1 MSRMVA
7 ILAVLCLSG
16 CGTAGTTAGLMVGL
30 QALDYAL
37 DASNSAADL
46 FGLKKPLPVCRL
58 EKPDEVKNADRP
70 AP

>member
-1 MSRMVA
+1 MTRA
-7 ILAVLCLSG
+7 IAFLAVLCLSG

-46 FGLKKPLPVCRL
+46 FGLKKPPPLCRL
-58 EKPDEVKNADRP
+58 APDEIMERP
-70 AP
+70 